1 MANSEKMTP
10 ELVERITRLA
20 QQMTERRERFLA
32 DLIRIRSYTG
42 QERPAV
48 ERTLQELR
56 AIGCDEVWRDS
67 AGNALGRIGYGPRVI
82 LYDAHLDTNEVA
94 DERGWPHPP
103 LEPVVEGD
111 TMYGLGASDCK
122 SGVAAIVYGAAILA
136 QLRRSG
142 VGAGFSASPGAHAG
156 AAGAPS
162 QEGSPEGIKNPPLRL
177 DDFSI
182 VIMGA
187 TLEEDA
193 EGFALRSLVERD
205 GLKPEVVLLAEA
217 TDLTLR
223 RGQRGR
229 CELRV
234 RTEGRAAHAS
244 QPHLG
249 ESAILKMLPVIA
261 ALEAMNASLPVDPI
275 FGRGTQVVSLIEGPH
290 TPNSVPAWCE
300 VAVDRRL
307 TPGETAQQM
316 LDSLRAVV
324 EPLGAMVR
332 IPDQPVLTHT
342 GLRLDGPSFY
352 PGWLLPEDDP
362 LLAVGKA
369 TCEALWGVVPRV
381 DVWRFS
387 TDGTYSAGAAGIPT
401 LGFGPEEEQY
411 VHAAD
416 DQVSLTKLRK
426 AAEFY
431 ALFPLIYAGAV

>member
-1 MANSEKMTP
+1 MHP
-10 ELVERITRLA
+10 ELVERIMALSLE
-20 QQMTERRERFLA
+20 MTERRERFLA

-48 ERTLQELR
+48 DRMLEELR
-56 AIGCDEVWRDS
+56 AIGSDDVWMDS
-67 AGNALGRIGYGPRVI
+67 AGNALGRIGRGPRVI

-94 DERGWPHPP
+94 DEREWPHAP

-111 TMYGLGASDCK
+111 AMFGLGASDCK
-122 SGVAAIVYGAAILA
+122 GGVAAIVYGAAILK
-136 QLRRSG
+136 QLVCESQQAAEAM
-142 VGAGFSASPGAHAG
+142 AGLS
-156 AAGAPS
+156 
-162 QEGSPEGIKNPPLRL
+162 
-177 DDFSI
+177 
-182 VIMGA
+182 VVVMGA

-229 CELRV
+229 CEIRV

-249 ESAILKMLPVIA
+249 ESALLKMLPVVA
-261 ALEAMNASLPVDPI
+261 ALEAMNPSLPVDPI
-275 FGRGTQVVSLIEGPH
+275 WGRGTQVVSLIEGPH

-307 TPGETAQQM
+307 TPGETPEQVLAGI
-316 LDSLRAVV
+316 RAVV
-324 EPLGAMVR
+324 EPLGASAQ

-352 PGWLLPEDDP
+352 PGWLLDP
-362 LLAVGKA
+362 DHSLLAAGQA
-369 TCEALWGVVPRV
+369 TNRALWGGDAAV

-401 LGFGPEEEQY
+401 LGFGPEEEKY
-411 VHAAD
+411 VHGAL
-416 DQVSLTKLRK
+416 DQVSLSKLRK
-426 AAEFY
+426 ASEFY
-431 ALFPLIYAGAV
+431 AMFPLVYGQ